1 MPRLA
6 LAAALAAV
14 LATGAWAGPAGAQA
28 TPLFPGATYEQSVEF
43 TPHGPVSIHVVR
55 GPRPV
60 GLYRLRPVLSNES
73 IVQRE
78 TLSAMEK
85 RAVDAGDLGRRQR
98 RLLLALRRPT
108 QRDPPP

>member
-6 LAAALAAV
+6 LAAIAAV
-14 LATGAWAGPAGAQA
+14 LATGVWAGPVGAQT

-43 TPHGPVSIHVVR
+43 TPHGPVSINVVR

-85 RAVDAGDLGRRQR
+85 RLS
-98 RLLLALRRPT
+98 T
-108 QRDPPP
+108 QATSVKWSCPAAPGP